1 MVMSPD
7 THKTSVHPKSDWDL
21 SIPQEIAHLLQSLS
35 GGLAALL
42 PGLVLCVV
50 LGLTANRVGS
60 ALPLLGSGTS
70 AILLGLIT
78 GNLLS
83 IPSTFRSGVRFCE
96 SRVLEFAVAC
106 MGFSLSLKLLGQLGW
121 SASIV
126 VVTAVSTALS
136 VAFLIKRWV
145 KTPTTRILLIGVGTA
160 ICGSSAI
167 AAAAPLIARERK
179 EVGISVG
186 VVSVLGI
193 AGIFL
198 LPLWTNLV
206 GFNAQD
212 TGLVIGGTLQSIA
225 HVVAAGFSINDD
237 VGNLAVTIKMGRVA
251 MLVPLVLYLTMSQTQ
266 LTPSQKK
273 VKIPWYLTAFLCAV
287 FIASSGLVS
296 APLLEQ
302 VKVFDKFLLT
312 IAMAAIGL
320 NIHFK
325 TLREQASTTLL
336 YGAIIWAVQIGAVS
350 LVASL

>member
-1 MVMSPD
+1 MSPD
-7 THKTSVHPKSDWDL
+7 THKTSVHPKSDWEL
-21 SIPQEIAHLLQSLS
+21 SIPQEITHLLQSLS
-35 GGLAALL
+35 TGISSLL
-42 PGLVLCVV
+42 PGLALCMI
-50 LGLTANRVGS
+50 LGFTAKLVGA

-70 AILLGLIT
+70 AILLGLT
-78 GNLLS
+78 AGNLLT

-96 SRVLEFAVAC
+96 TKVLEFAVAC

-121 SASIV
+121 GASIV

-136 VAFLIKRWV
+136 VAFLISKCV
-145 KTPTTRILLIGVGTA
+145 KTPPTRLLLIGVGTA

-186 VVSVLGI
+186 VVSLLGI

-198 LPLWTNLV
+198 LPLWTGLL

-212 TGLVIGGTLQSIA
+212 TGFVIGGTLQSIA

-273 VKIPWYLTAFLCAV
+273 VKIPWYLIAFLGAV
-287 FIASSGLVS
+287 LIASSDLMS

-302 VKVFDKFLLT
+302 VKMFDKFLLT
-312 IAMAAIGL
+312 VAMAAIGL

-350 LVASL
+350 LAASL